1 MASHPTGSK
10 PIVKSREKVGRLN
23 SLLKLTFG
31 SLKWKRK
38 SNKEELTTK
47 TTKIGH
53 QKHEHESYQAQ
64 TQAIIRSYISFR

>member
-10 PIVKSREKVGRLN
+10 PIVKSREKIGRLN

-38 SNKEELTTK
+38 PSKEKLTTK
-47 TTKIGH
+47 ITKIGH
-53 QKHEHESYQAQ
+53 QNHEHLCLCKVAFSM
-64 TQAIIRSYISFR
+64 IRSYISVR